1 MADYITQFIVGFE
14 LTTDKQ
20 RAFWA
25 QAWEDLGKLEEL
37 PEDPA
42 ERLRLERL
50 YGDQLLTYIDEG
62 GMLGL
67 DIDLD
72 ATPGMLPFDRA
83 YVSDNAGHG
92 NPHAAGLLCSAYLRA
107 CGDDG
112 VVAFQYA
119 NTCSK
124 HRFDGFGGG
133 WVHVRH
139 DYVEVH
145 DTFSMMEDAVGS
157 VSALRNTEES

>member
-62 GMLGL
+62 GTLGL

-72 ATPGMLPFDRA
+72 MTSGTVQFDRA
-83 YVSDNAGHG
+83 YVSDSDGHG
-92 NPHAAGLLCSAYLRA
+92 NPHAAGLLCSAYMRA
-107 CGDDG
+107 CDIDG
-112 VVAFQYA
+112 NVGFLYA

-124 HRFDGFGGG
+124 HRLDGFGGG
-133 WVHVRH
+133 WVHATQDTVT
-139 DYVEVH
+139 VH
-145 DTFSMMEDAVGS
+145 DAYALMEETLGGVPSFKNAK
-157 VSALRNTEES
+157 EP